1 MADRLIPNDY
11 PELRLICWHRP
22 TDQLMDEDEAFAIY
36 ERNWRYVDQ
45 DMLTGTEKALIERLK
60 NTYGNGVI
68 NA

>member
-1 MADRLIPNDY
+1 MVDRLIPSDY

-22 TDQLMDEDEAFAIY
+22 SYQPMEEEEAFAVY

-45 DMLTGTEKALIERLK
+45 EMLTDAEKALIERLK
-60 NTYGNGVI
+60 NTYGDGVI